1 MKEYLKKLPQGL
13 QDLICLAGEIS
24 AATDNKVYLVGGF
37 VRDLILG
44 VKNFD
49 LDIVVEGDGIKFAEE
64 LATRLKVKLIRHKR
78 FGTATL
84 VLDHSLKIDIATAR
98 EECYP
103 TPACLPLVKS
113 GSVKDDLKRRDFS
126 INAMSVSLN
135 PHDYGKLVDFF
146 HGLDDLCHREIRILH
161 DLSFIDDPTR
171 ILRAIRFEQRFDFK
185 IEPKTLKLLKVAVKL
200 KALQKVQPQR
210 LRDELILMLKE
221 VHPIKQIKRMQ
232 QLVGLNFIHPHLK
245 IGKNNYLL
253 LKSVER
259 EVSWFK
265 KNCSLRRHPDVWLIY
280 FMAILDHFSVDSV
293 KTIFNGFVFRRGE
306 EKRILD
312 YKKINPKF
320 IKHLK
325 NRQAKPSK
333 IFSLLNPLSYE
344 AIILIKAKYKA
355 KFIAKHI
362 DDFFKIYHSLRIHIT
377 GSDLLR
383 QGFSAGPFFKE
394 IFTKVLVAKLDGIV
408 QTKEEELIFIRKL
421 AKIK

>member
-1 MKEYLKKLPQGL
+1 MKEYLKKLPQEL
-13 QDLICLAGEIS
+13 QDLICLASEVS

-64 LATRLKVKLIRHKR
+64 LAARLEVKLIRHKR

-103 TPACLPLVKS
+103 APACLPLVKS

-135 PHDYGKLVDFF
+135 PYDYGKLIDFF
-146 HGLDDLCHREIRILH
+146 HGLDDLRHRQIRILH

-185 IEPKTLKLLKVAVKL
+185 IERKTLRLLKEAAKL
-200 KALQKVQPQR
+200 KALQGVQPQR

-221 VHPIKQIKRMQ
+221 DHPIKQIKRIQ
-232 QLVGLNFIHPHLK
+232 QLVGLSFIHPRLK

-265 KNCSLRRHPDVWLIY
+265 KNCPLRRHIDIWLIY
-280 FMAILDHFSVDSV
+280 LMAILDHFSVGSI

-312 YKKINPKF
+312 YKKINHKF
-320 IKHLK
+320 IKQLK
-325 NRQAKPSK
+325 DRYSKPSK
-333 IFSLLNPLSYE
+333 IFNLLNPLSYE
-344 AIILIKAKYKA
+344 VIILIKAKYKA
-355 KFIAKHI
+355 KIAAKHI
-362 DDFFKIYHSLRIHIT
+362 DDFFKFYHFVRIHIT

-383 QGFSAGPFFKE
+383 QGFSAGPFFKK

-408 QTKEEELIFIRKL
+408 RTKEEELIFIKKL